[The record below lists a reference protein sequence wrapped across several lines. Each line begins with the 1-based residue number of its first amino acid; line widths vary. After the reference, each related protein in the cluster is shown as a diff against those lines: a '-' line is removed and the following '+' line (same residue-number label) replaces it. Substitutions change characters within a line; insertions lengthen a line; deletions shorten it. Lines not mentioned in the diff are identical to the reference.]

1 MSGLG
6 FWYDSDGNKSY
17 GRVASGYCV
26 VAAIS
31 CFVAGV
37 MVPALAG
44 YCLSAMTAFLWS
56 AAGFY
61 GTSKGQQAV
70 RHISSRLAH
79 IKAFKSGAA
88 VAPSPDEEK

>member
-1 MSGLG
+1 MAGLG
-6 FWYDSDGNKSY
+6 YWYDSDGNKSY

-26 VAAIS
+26 VAAVA
-31 CFVAGV
+31 CFVAGI
-37 MVPALAG
+37 MVPTLAG
-44 YCLSAMTAFLWS
+44 YCLSAMSAFLWS

-70 RHISSRLAH
+70 KYVVGGLSH

-88 VAPSPDEEK
+88 VAPSPEEK